1 MDLGFNNISTIEKEA
16 FKYLKNLEFISL
28 RRNSLTMLGQ
38 WTAPLLNLKI
48 LDISQNLLVQ
58 LSETVNLHQVVE
70 LNLADNMLV
79 DISSDNVDK
88 MSSVSK
94 LDLSYN
100 KLSKFPRD
108 ASRLRELHMS
118 GNMIKTLDQSS
129 LHGLSSL
136 QVGFTK
142 IIRLNWIH
150 IPIFYEHG
158 LHS

>member
-1 MDLGFNNISTIEKEA
+1 
-16 FKYLKNLEFISL
+16 
-28 RRNSLTMLGQ
+28 MLGQ

-108 ASRLRELHMS
+108 AERLRELHMS

-142 IIRLNWIH
+142 LIWLIWINRLIFSMNIDIH
-150 IPIFYEHG
+150 SRFPLMALKTAHQY
-158 LHS
+158 